1 MYDVPKEH
9 YVTVIREMIRH
20 ENDLTNHR
28 TMWLLVVQ
36 GLLVNAYV
44 AARGGEG
51 KPVVLML
58 SLVGILV
65 ALSSFVMLYKSYQA
79 RGYLH
84 FLGQE
89 AKQGR
94 LEEEYLPLDGWPK
107 KRIKGW
113 SKDVW
118 VCPWLAK
125 ISDALE
131 PWLFLPSLIM
141 STWVFI
147 LLEPWVLL
155 HKAIVLG
162 LAAILVTLILSLFC
176 ILWVW
181 FHGKDE
187 GASYHSGVSTIKEVQ
202 DEGTNQHR

>member
-44 AARGGEG
+44 SARGGG
-51 KPVVLML
+51 TPVIVML

-65 ALSSFVMLYKSYQA
+65 TVSSFVMLYKSYQA

-84 FLGQE
+84 FLREQ

-94 LEEEYLPLDGWPK
+94 LQEEHLPLDGWPK
-107 KRIKGW
+107 QRIKGW
-113 SKDVW
+113 RDAW
-118 VCPWLAK
+118 VCPWL
-125 ISDALE
+125 
-131 PWLFLPSLIM
+131 
-141 STWVFI
+141 
-147 LLEPWVLL
+147 
-155 HKAIVLG
+155 
-162 LAAILVTLILSLFC
+162 
-176 ILWVW
+176 
-181 FHGKDE
+181 
-187 GASYHSGVSTIKEVQ
+187 
-202 DEGTNQHR
+202 

>member
-1 MYDVPKEH
+1 MCDVPKEQ

-44 AARGGEG
+44 AARGGGGE
-51 KPVVLML
+51 PVVLML

-89 AKQGR
+89 AKRGHL
-94 LEEEYLPLDGWPK
+94 LEVYLPLDGWPQQ
-107 KRIKGW
+107 RIKGW
-113 SKDVW
+113 WRDVW
-118 VCPWLAK
+118 LCRWFGQAGDVF
-125 ISDALE
+125 E
-131 PWLFLPSLIM
+131 PWLFVPSL
-141 STWVFI
+141 
-147 LLEPWVLL
+147 
-155 HKAIVLG
+155 
-162 LAAILVTLILSLFC
+162 TLIMWL
-176 ILWVW
+176 V
-181 FHGKDE
+181 
-187 GASYHSGVSTIKEVQ
+187 
-202 DEGTNQHR
+202 

>member
-9 YVTVIREMIRH
+9 YATVIREMIRH

-36 GLLVNAYV
+36 GLLANAYV
-44 AARGGEG
+44 AARGGGE
-51 KPVVLML
+51 PVILML

-65 ALSSFVMLYKSYQA
+65 TLSAFVMLYKSYQA

-84 FLGQE
+84 FLGQQ

-94 LEEEYLPLDGWPK
+94 LQEEYLPLDGWPK

-113 SKDVW
+113 WRDVW
-118 VCPWLAK
+118 VCPWLSK
-125 ISDALE
+125 IGDALE
-131 PWLFLPSLIM
+131 PWLFLPGLLM
-141 STWVFI
+141 SMWLFV
-147 LLEPWVLL
+147 LLEQQTTL

-162 LAAILVTLILSLFC
+162 LAAILVTLILSSFC
-176 ILWVW
+176 MLWVW
-181 FHGKDE
+181 LHGNGEEERADE
-187 GASYHSGVSTIKEVQ
+187 PAGASRTAGDRSSV
-202 DEGTNQHR
+202 R

>member
-1 MYDVPKEH
+1 MYDVPKEQ

-28 TMWLLVVQ
+28 TMWLLIVQ
-36 GLLVNAYV
+36 GLLANAYV
-44 AARGGEG
+44 AARGGDTAL
-51 KPVVLML
+51 VLML

-65 ALSSFVMLYKSYQA
+65 TLSAFVMLYKSYQA

-94 LEEEYLPLDGWPK
+94 LQEEYLPLDGWPK
-107 KRIKGW
+107 KRIKDW
-113 SKDVW
+113 WRDVW
-118 VCPWLAK
+118 VCPWLAQA
-125 ISDALE
+125 SDALE
-131 PWLFLPSLIM
+131 PWLFLPGLIM
-141 STWVFI
+141 SVWLFI
-147 LLEPWVLL
+147 LLEPWIML

-162 LAAILVTLILSLFC
+162 LAAILVALMLSSFC

-187 GASYHSGVSTIKEVQ
+187 GRAEEPARAS
-202 DEGTNQHR
+202 

>member
-1 MYDVPKEH
+1 M
-9 YVTVIREMIRH
+9 TVIREMIRH

-28 TMWLLVVQ
+28 TMWLLIVQ
-36 GLLVNAYV
+36 GLLANAYV
-44 AARGGEG
+44 AARGGG
-51 KPVVLML
+51 GMPVIVML

-65 ALSSFVMLYKSYQA
+65 TLSAFVMLYKSYQA

-94 LEEEYLPLDGWPK
+94 LQEKYLPLDGWPK

-113 SKDVW
+113 WRGVW
-118 VCPWLAK
+118 VCPWLAQ

-131 PWLFLPSLIM
+131 PWLFLPTLLM
-141 STWVFI
+141 SMWLFV
-147 LLEPWVLL
+147 LLEPWLLL
-155 HKAIVLG
+155 HKAIVLA
-162 LAAILVTLILSLFC
+162 LAAILVTLMLSSFC

-181 FHGKDE
+181 FHGKD
-187 GASYHSGVSTIKEVQ
+187 
-202 DEGTNQHR
+202 DEGRAEELARAS

>member
-1 MYDVPKEH
+1 MYDVPKEQ

-28 TMWLLVVQ
+28 TMWLLIVQ
-36 GLLVNAYV
+36 GLLANAYV

-51 KPVVLML
+51 RPVILML

-65 ALSSFVMLYKSYQA
+65 TLSAFVMLYKSYQA

-89 AKQGR
+89 AKQGK

-113 SKDVW
+113 WREVW
-118 VCPWLAK
+118 VCPWFGK

-131 PWLFLPSLIM
+131 PWLFLPGLIM
-141 STWVFI
+141 SMWLFI
-147 LLEPWVLL
+147 LLEPWILL
-155 HKAIVLG
+155 HKAIVLA
-162 LAAILVTLILSLFC
+162 LAAILVTLMLSSFC

-181 FHGKDE
+181 FHGKD
-187 GASYHSGVSTIKEVQ
+187 
-202 DEGTNQHR
+202 DEGRVEEPARASRTERDRNPVG